1 MAKGINTAETTD
13 ERFVEN
19 LYHNLLQRPP
29 NIAEVKH
36 WTGVLGTGVKRSDI
50 VEVFMSSSEFITLQS
65 QRDRFHISSL
75 SGAERPQHEQ
85 EILSKLQTRVARQQ
99 NIGYE
104 ANAST
109 HSEKEDREE
118 DRESEEAVCEPE
130 EDLREVEAPAI
141 TKLSAQLGETKDAVG
156 QLNPRNSGPLNYLAQ
171 AAKKALQRSLT
182 WYTRSLQNFHLQ
194 VAKALEDHENNINS
208 LDRSLRRVD
217 TEILRL
223 DSGVSRLGSGISH
236 LDSKISELDNKISA
250 RNNEISRLGDE
261 ILKLQAGYLQEL
273 LRANELATQEQ
284 LIPYVDF
291 FRESSPVLDIGC
303 GRGDFLVLLKETGI
317 PSYGVD
323 SDETAVEA
331 GRRKSLRII
340 KENLLEHLRQLP
352 DRSLGGIFSAR
363 VIEFLP
369 AHAQMELIALCS
381 MKIRSGGVLI
391 IETTN
396 PDSGRGYGRIS
407 YLDPTHLLAVPPELM
422 KSALE
427 SNCFRD
433 VKITVLAPVE
443 ETLTQVLSADS
454 AVSRSER
461 RARVLPEVG
470 NRVTVSPVY
479 AAVGWRS

>member
-223 DSGVSRLGSGISH
+223 DSGVSRL
-236 LDSKISELDNKISA
+236 DNKISA

-381 MKIRSGGVLI
+381 LKIRSGGVLI

-422 KSALE
+422 KSAFE

-443 ETLTQVLSADS
+443 EPLTQVLSADS

-470 NRVTVSPVY
+470 NRLTVSPVY

>member
-13 ERFVEN
+13 EQFVAN
-19 LYHNLLQRPP
+19 LYRNLLQRSP

-75 SGAERPQHEQ
+75 SGAEGPQHEQ
-85 EILSKLQTRVARQQ
+85 EILSILQTHVARQQ

-104 ANAST
+104 ANVMAE
-109 HSEKEDREE
+109 SEEA

-130 EDLREVEAPAI
+130 EGLREVEAPAI
-141 TKLSAQLGETKDAVG
+141 TKLSSQLWETKDAVG
-156 QLNPRNSGPLNYLAQ
+156 QLNPRNFGPLNYLAQ

-182 WYTRSLQNFHLQ
+182 WYTRSLHNFHFQ
-194 VAKALEDHENNINS
+194 VAKALEDHGNDINS

-217 TEILRL
+217 TEMLRL
-223 DSGVSRLGSGISH
+223 GSGVSRLDH
-236 LDSKISELDNKISA
+236 KISKLDNRIS
-250 RNNEISRLGDE
+250 RVNHEISRLDDE

-273 LRANELATQEQ
+273 LRANELATQER

-303 GRGDFLVLLKETGI
+303 GRGDFLLLLKETGI

-331 GRRKSLRII
+331 GRRKSLRVI

-363 VIEFLP
+363 VVEFLP

-396 PDSGRGYGRIS
+396 PDSSRGYGRTS
-407 YLDPTHLLAVPPELM
+407 YLDPTHLLAIPPELM
-422 KSALE
+422 KSAFE

-443 ETLTQVLSADS
+443 EALTQVLSADS

-470 NRVTVSPVY
+470 NRLTVSPVY

>member
-13 ERFVEN
+13 EQFVAN
-19 LYHNLLQRPP
+19 LYRNLLQRSP

-75 SGAERPQHEQ
+75 SGAEGPQHEQ
-85 EILSKLQTRVARQQ
+85 EILSILQTHVARQQ

-104 ANAST
+104 ANVMAE
-109 HSEKEDREE
+109 SEEA

-130 EDLREVEAPAI
+130 EGLREVEAPAI
-141 TKLSAQLGETKDAVG
+141 TKLSSQLWETKDAVG
-156 QLNPRNSGPLNYLAQ
+156 QLNPRNFGPLNYLAQ

-182 WYTRSLQNFHLQ
+182 WYTRSLHNFHFQ
-194 VAKALEDHENNINS
+194 VAKALEDHGNDINS

-217 TEILRL
+217 TEMLRL
-223 DSGVSRLGSGISH
+223 GSGVSRLDH
-236 LDSKISELDNKISA
+236 KISKLDNRIS
-250 RNNEISRLGDE
+250 RVNHEISRLDDE

-273 LRANELATQEQ
+273 LRANELATQER

-303 GRGDFLVLLKETGI
+303 GRGDFLLLLKETGI

-331 GRRKSLRII
+331 GRRKSLRVI

-363 VIEFLP
+363 VVEFLP

-396 PDSGRGYGRIS
+396 PDSGRGYGRTS
-407 YLDPTHLLAVPPELM
+407 YLDPTHLLAIPPELM
-422 KSALE
+422 KSAFE

-443 ETLTQVLSADS
+443 EALTQVLSADS

-470 NRVTVSPVY
+470 NRLTVSPVY

>member
-1 MAKGINTAETTD
+1 ME
-13 ERFVEN
+13 
-19 LYHNLLQRPP
+19 YHWK
-29 NIAEVKH
+29 I
-36 WTGVLGTGVKRSDI
+36 
-50 VEVFMSSSEFITLQS
+50 
-65 QRDRFHISSL
+65 
-75 SGAERPQHEQ
+75 
-85 EILSKLQTRVARQQ
+85 SKLDNR
-99 NIGYE
+99 
-104 ANAST
+104 
-109 HSEKEDREE
+109 
-118 DRESEEAVCEPE
+118 
-130 EDLREVEAPAI
+130 
-141 TKLSAQLGETKDAVG
+141 
-156 QLNPRNSGPLNYLAQ
+156 
-171 AAKKALQRSLT
+171 
-182 WYTRSLQNFHLQ
+182 
-194 VAKALEDHENNINS
+194 
-208 LDRSLRRVD
+208 
-217 TEILRL
+217 ILR
-223 DSGVSRLGSGISH
+223 VNH
-236 LDSKISELDNKISA
+236 
-250 RNNEISRLGDE
+250 EISRLDDE

-331 GRRKSLRII
+331 GRRKSLRVI

-363 VIEFLP
+363 VVEFLP

-407 YLDPTHLLAVPPELM
+407 YLDPTHLLAIPPELM
-422 KSALE
+422 KSAFE

-443 ETLTQVLSADS
+443 EALTQVLSADS

-470 NRVTVSPVY
+470 NRLTVSPVY

>member
-1 MAKGINTAETTD
+1 MAKGINTAEMTD
-13 ERFVEN
+13 EQFVAN
-19 LYHNLLQRPP
+19 LYRNLLQRSP
-29 NIAEVKH
+29 NIAEAKH
-36 WTGVLGTGVKRSDI
+36 WTGVLATGVNRSDI
-50 VEVFMSSSEFITLQS
+50 VEAFMSSPEFITLQS
-65 QRDRFHISSL
+65 QRDRFHISSP
-75 SGAERPQHEQ
+75 SGAGGPQHEQ
-85 EILSKLQTRVARQQ
+85 EILSKLQTQVARQQ

-104 ANAST
+104 ANAT
-109 HSEKEDREE
+109 AQSEAADREL
-118 DRESEEAVCEPE
+118 EEGVCEPDE
-130 EDLREVEAPAI
+130 ERREVEAAAI
-141 TKLSAQLGETKDAVG
+141 TQLSSQLWETKDGVG

-171 AAKKALQRSLT
+171 AAKKALQRLLT
-182 WYTRSLQNFHLQ
+182 WYTRSLQNFHSQ
-194 VAKALEDHENNINS
+194 VAKALEDHGNDINS

-217 TEILRL
+217 TKMLRL
-223 DSGVSRLGSGISH
+223 GGGVSR
-236 LDSKISELDNKISA
+236 LDNKISNLDNKIS
-250 RNNEISRLGDE
+250 RLNCEISRLDDE

-284 LIPYVDF
+284 LIPYIDF

-303 GRGDFLVLLKETGI
+303 GRGDFLVLLKESGI

-331 GRRKSLRII
+331 GRRKSLRVI

-352 DRSLGGIFSAR
+352 NRSLGGIFSAR

-381 MKIRSGGVLI
+381 MKIRSGGVLV

-407 YLDPTHLLAVPPELM
+407 YLDPTHLLAIPPELM
-422 KSALE
+422 KAALE

-443 ETLTQVLSADS
+443 ESVTQVVPADS
-454 AVSRSER
+454 AVGRPER
-461 RARVLPEVG
+461 YARVLPAVG
-470 NRVTVSPVY
+470 NRLTVSPVY
-479 AAVGWRS
+479 TAVGWRS

>member
-13 ERFVEN
+13 EQFVAN
-19 LYHNLLQRPP
+19 LYRNLLQRSP

-75 SGAERPQHEQ
+75 SGAEGPQHEQ
-85 EILSKLQTRVARQQ
+85 EILSILQTHVARQQ

-104 ANAST
+104 ANVMAE
-109 HSEKEDREE
+109 SEEA

-130 EDLREVEAPAI
+130 EGLREVEAPAI
-141 TKLSAQLGETKDAVG
+141 TKLSSQLWETKDAVG
-156 QLNPRNSGPLNYLAQ
+156 QLNPRNFGPLNYLAQ

-182 WYTRSLQNFHLQ
+182 WYTRSLHNFHFQ
-194 VAKALEDHENNINS
+194 VAKALEDHGNDINS

-217 TEILRL
+217 TEMLRL
-223 DSGVSRLGSGISH
+223 GSGVSRLDH
-236 LDSKISELDNKISA
+236 KISKLDNRIL
-250 RNNEISRLGDE
+250 RVNHEISRLDDE

-303 GRGDFLVLLKETGI
+303 GRGDFLLLLKETGI

-331 GRRKSLRII
+331 GRRKSLRVI

-363 VIEFLP
+363 VVEFLP

-396 PDSGRGYGRIS
+396 PDSGRGYGRTS
-407 YLDPTHLLAVPPELM
+407 YLDPTHLLAIPPELM
-422 KSALE
+422 KSAFE

-443 ETLTQVLSADS
+443 EALTQVLSADS

-470 NRVTVSPVY
+470 NRLTVSPVY